1 MDDAIKTTVESVK
14 SKKFKLPEGAEII
27 SNEKTMRVE
36 EIENGFIICNNYNIK
51 WRDAEGESH
60 YEYFDK
66 KWYSKENPVTVKQPK
81 DVSLADYF

>member
-1 MDDAIKTTVESVK
+1 MSDIETTTVSTK
-14 SKKFKLPEGAEII
+14 SKKFTLPTGGEIVK
-27 SNEKTMRVE
+27 NDKRMRVE
-36 EIENGFIICNNYNIK
+36 EIENGFLICNSYEIK

-66 KWYSKENPVTVKQPK
+66 KWYSKDNPVTIKQPK